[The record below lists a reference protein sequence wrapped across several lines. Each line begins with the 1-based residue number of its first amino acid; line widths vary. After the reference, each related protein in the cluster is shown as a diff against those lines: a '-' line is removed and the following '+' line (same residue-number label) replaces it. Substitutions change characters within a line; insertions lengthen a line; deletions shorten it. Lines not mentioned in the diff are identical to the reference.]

1 MELLIKNAALF
12 DPKNGIKGDKTD
24 ICIKDGK
31 VVARLAAAQRSLMQ
45 AAGL

>member
-24 ICIKDGK
+24 ICIKDLLC
-31 VVARLAAAQRSLMQ
+31 LAAWMRILISQVQR
-45 AAGL
+45 